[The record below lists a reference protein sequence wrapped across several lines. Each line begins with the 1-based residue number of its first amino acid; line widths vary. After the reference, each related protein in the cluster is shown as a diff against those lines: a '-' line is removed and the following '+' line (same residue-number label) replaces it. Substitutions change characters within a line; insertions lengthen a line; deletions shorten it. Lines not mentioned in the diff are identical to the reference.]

1 MASRRR
7 DLGKERAWRE
17 FVRQQ
22 AGSGL
27 SVRAFCRREGRSEAS
42 FYFWQRTIRQRDGQ
56 RAESRRLES
65 FRAKPTKP
73 PRSTSSSGQRPIQP
87 PAFVPAVMTRGQPI
101 TSRQSREASIVI
113 ELAGGRT
120 LRLPEEIAASRLA
133 DLVVALEAKALEAM
147 SLETMSLEAGVGR

>member
-1 MASRRR
+1 MASKRR

-17 FVRQQ
+17 VVRRQ
-22 AGSGL
+22 AVSGM
-27 SVRAFCRREGRSEAS
+27 SVRVFCQREGRSEAS

-73 PRSTSSSGQRPIQP
+73 PRSTSSSAQRPIQP
-87 PAFVPAVMTRGQPI
+87 PAFVPAVI
-101 TSRQSREASIVI
+101 TSGPPIPSPLPRETAIVI

-120 LRLPEEIAASRLA
+120 LRLPEGIAPSRLA
-133 DLVVALEAKALEAM
+133 DLVVALEAR
-147 SLETMSLEAGVGR
+147 VGR